1 MILWPYLKR
10 MHDFQRAAAAAALA
24 HYVKHSEGEDGLLG
38 QLVGA
43 LSAHIGDESAS
54 VRRLCVKGLVQ
65 VPGKGLLQ
73 YASQVLSAI
82 VALIED
88 TEEEV
93 AFEAVRGL
101 ETVLEVVP
109 EAIVHPML
117 LNLCVRL
124 RLLQVRQTE
133 NIRAAAFA
141 ALGSLSRFA
150 TGVQLEA
157 FMEQVHATV
166 PRLVLH
172 ANDEAPSVCEACKV
186 CCNQGSHLALL
197 F

>member
-1 MILWPYLKR
+1 
-10 MHDFQRAAAAAALA
+10 
-24 HYVKHSEGEDGLLG
+24 
-38 QLVGA
+38 
-43 LSAHIGDESAS
+43 
-54 VRRLCVKGLVQ
+54 
-65 VPGKGLLQ
+65 
-73 YASQVLSAI
+73 VLSAI

-124 RLLQVRQTE
+124 RLLQVRQSE

-186 CCNQGSHLALL
+186 CCNQGPHLALL